1 MKMIARNLLAVLLL
15 GVASGSAA
23 QAPNRWIEVDGGS
36 WVVDNLTMLRLQQQI
51 QEFVTAATRAEGR
64 ELQDW
69 ATYNFQYR
77 ASEELGKPFVFVNAF
92 CVDDGFQDLDKQLF
106 RFTDGGTCFFS
117 VKYDPEN
124 DLFFDLLVNG
134 DG

>member
-1 MKMIARNLLAVLLL
+1 M
-15 GVASGSAA
+15 GVVSGSGA
-23 QAPNRWIEVDGGS
+23 QAPNRWIEVGGGS

-51 QEFVTAATRAEGR
+51 REFVTAATRAEGR

-77 ASEELGKPFVFVNAF
+77 AQEEGGKQFIFVNAF
-92 CVDDGFQDLDKQLF
+92 CIADDGDQLDKQLLQV
-106 RFTDGGTCFFS
+106 TDGGTCFFS
-117 VKYDPEN
+117 LKYDPEN
-124 DLFFDLLVNG
+124 DQFFDLLVNG